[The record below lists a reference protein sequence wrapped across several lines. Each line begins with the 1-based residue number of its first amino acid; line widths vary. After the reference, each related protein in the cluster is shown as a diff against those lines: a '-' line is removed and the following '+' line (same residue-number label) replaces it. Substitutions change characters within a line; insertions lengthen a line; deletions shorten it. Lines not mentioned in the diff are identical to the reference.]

1 MAKKNS
7 QLPSTSEQIL
17 ERSTTGATFLMMGQL
32 FTKLVTFILNNLLI
46 RFLSPR
52 IFGITA
58 FLEFIQGTVLFFS
71 RDAIRLSTLRIS
83 DSGNGII
90 DDDDEE
96 EYQET
101 HYKSKV
107 LQTAVNFAY
116 IPFWIGFPLSIWSYR
131 LAVQKHQRVFHH
143 SSILQV
149 VDFSYLAEYHR
160 GAVKRAILHRQPVYV
175 ELCRK
180 VKI

>member
-71 RDAIRLSTLRIS
+71 RDAIRLSALRIS

-96 EYQET
+96 
-101 HYKSKV
+101 
-107 LQTAVNFAY
+107 
-116 IPFWIGFPLSIWSYR
+116 
-131 LAVQKHQRVFHH
+131 
-143 SSILQV
+143 
-149 VDFSYLAEYHR
+149 
-160 GAVKRAILHRQPVYV
+160 
-175 ELCRK
+175 
-180 VKI
+180 

>member
-116 IPFWIGFPLSIWSYR
+116 IRFGSGFHCPLVLSPGSTETSTRISS
-131 LAVQKHQRVFHH
+131 LFH
-143 SSILQV
+143 SSGGRFFL
-149 VDFSYLAEYHR
+149 S
-160 GAVKRAILHRQPVYV
+160 G
-175 ELCRK
+175 
-180 VKI
+180 